1 MSETRPDSV
10 SSGEAS
16 SSGANSSGVS
26 ATEPAD
32 IPQARQTPESEPSAP
47 GSERSS
53 GFLGVI
59 ERAGDKIPHPALLFL
74 ILCGIVIILSQAL
87 HLAGVS
93 STSEVAVAPVT
104 ASQYVEEG
112 GSTNPGYEFSPA
124 PAPDQY
130 HIERE
135 TTHIEGLLT
144 GDGIRFIFTSTVDN
158 FNGFGVV
165 GVILVAMAGVGVA
178 EEAGLIG
185 ALIRK
190 LVKRAPPY
198 SITFIIVLVGVISS
212 IASDAGYL
220 VLIPL
225 GAAAFYSMGR
235 HPLAGLAA
243 AYAGVSAAFAVNIL
257 ITPIDGVVTQIT
269 NEALH
274 LVAPQKSINLTANLY
289 FSIASTVV
297 MAIVMTIYTD
307 RFLSRRL
314 GAYHGVAEGH
324 ADEEV
329 SGTAE
334 ARGLRF
340 AGIALLVC
348 VALILLLTVPSWG
361 LLRNPATGSLIN
373 DSPFMDG
380 LIFII
385 TLVFLVL
392 GICYGRGARTLTSSN
407 DIMNAIT
414 KTFSGLAGLI
424 FMLLIISQFIAY
436 FNYSNIATVVATE
449 LGDALQSAHI
459 PALWLLVLFILV
471 IYLLDIIIPG
481 VIPKWAIFAPIFVP
495 LFYRLGIG
503 PQTVLAAYRV
513 GDSPFNVVTPLMVYL
528 PFIVIVAQRYK
539 KDAGIGTVI
548 SLMIPYALIVATVW
562 ILFFVAWYLLGIP
575 LGPGAPI
582 RI

>member
-1 MSETRPDSV
+1 MSETKTGST
-10 SSGEAS
+10 
-16 SSGANSSGVS
+16 GADV
-26 ATEPAD
+26 PR
-32 IPQARQTPESEPSAP
+32 ARQTAETEPPAEEGK
-47 GSERSS
+47 GSG
-53 GFLGVI
+53 GFLGFI
-59 ERAGDKIPHPALLFL
+59 ERAGDRIPHPALMFL
-74 ILCGIVIILSQAL
+74 ILCGIVIVLSQIL
-87 HLAGVS
+87 YVAGVHA
-93 STSEVAVAPVT
+93 TSEVAVPPPT
-104 ASQYVEEG
+104 PSQYVEEG
-112 GSTNPGYEFSPA
+112 GSTVPGYEISPA
-124 PAPDQY
+124 PGPQEY

-135 TTHIEGLLT
+135 TTHVQGLLT
-144 GDGIRFIFTSTVDN
+144 GSGARFLFTSTVDN

-198 SITFIIVLVGVISS
+198 SITFIIVLVGIISS

-225 GAAAFYSMGR
+225 GAAAFYSLGR

-243 AYAGVSAAFAVNIL
+243 AYAGVSAAFAVNII
-257 ITPIDGVVTQIT
+257 ITPIDGVITQVT

-274 LVAPQKSINLTANLY
+274 LVAPDKNINLTANLY
-289 FSIASTVV
+289 FSIASTIVMAVV
-297 MAIVMTIYTD
+297 MTVYTD
-307 RFLSRRL
+307 RFLVRRL
-314 GAYHGVAEGH
+314 GAYEGTAEGH
-324 ADEEV
+324 AEDEVNE
-329 SGTAE
+329 ADE
-334 ARGLRF
+334 ARGLRW
-340 AGIALLVC
+340 AGIATLVC
-348 VALILLLTVPSWG
+348 IALVLLMTIPSWG
-361 LLRNPATGSLIN
+361 LLRNPDTGSLVN

-380 LIFII
+380 LLFII
-385 TLVFLVL
+385 TLVFLAA

-407 DIMNAIT
+407 DVMNAIT
-414 KTFSGLAGLI
+414 KTFAGLAGLI
-424 FMLLIISQFIAY
+424 FMLLIIAQFIAY
-436 FNYSNIATVVATE
+436 FNYSKIATVVATE
-449 LGDALQSAHI
+449 LGDALHSANI

-539 KDAGIGTVI
+539 KDAGLGTVI

-562 ILFFVAWYLLGIP
+562 ILFFIAWYALGIP
-575 LGPGAPI
+575 LGPGAPVKI
-582 RI
+582 